1 MARGEATKSDSQVRE
16 AQYGFGEKV
25 WVGQSRGSMRE
36 GTVVG
41 YLGEGSYSVFI
52 AEGGVRTVAEGLLS
66 LRQED
71 RDPGG
76 QAPEGLLAE
85 AGWRAADTE
94 KRSLVEQRRMR
105 WYNPKLE
112 NFEWRAVPKS
122 DETALALLDDYPTC
136 ERCAEVYEEW
146 RALGAPIIAALIR
159 AGEMAKEELQD
170 HQAGAPT
177 QREGVRTSASR
188 QFSKPGD

>member
-36 GTVVG
+36 GTVVS

-52 AEGGVRTVAEGLLS
+52 AEGGVRIVDEGLLS
-66 LRQED
+66 LRQEEGGS
-71 RDPGG
+71 GG
-76 QAPEGLLAE
+76 QALEGLLAE
-85 AGWRAADTE
+85 AGWQVADTE
-94 KRSLVEQRRMR
+94 KRSFVEQRRMR

-112 NFEWRAVPKS
+112 NFEWRTVPKS
-122 DETALALLDDYPTC
+122 DEAALALLDDYPSC
-136 ERCAEVYEEW
+136 ERCAEIYEEW

-159 AGEMAKEELQD
+159 TGETAKEELQD
-170 HQAGAPT
+170 Q
-177 QREGVRTSASR
+177 
-188 QFSKPGD
+188 